1 MPLPWPATV
10 YLLCVVIPLWFHVGP
25 LFLSLLRLFLIVM
38 FVPLLVRLMAGQF
51 GRVMIVDVLF
61 FLHFLWIGVSLAV
74 NTPAQAISQIGSTG
88 VEFLGGYLVG
98 RAYIRSRE
106 TFLALCRTLLV
117 VGLCLLPLALIE
129 ALTSR
134 VPVVEAIMSLPYF
147 TSVGLAGG
155 EQRMGLSRAQVVFI
169 HPIHFGL
176 FCTVIFS
183 MTFVAL
189 KDAIPDT
196 RRWIY
201 AGLMAFACF
210 LSLSSGAILAMAVQ
224 FGLVLWAAIFR
235 GFRLRWWLLI
245 GLFVLMY
252 VVVDLLSNRTPIEV
266 FMSRATFSAHNAYIR
281 AIIFDHGVQNVWNNP
296 IFGLGLRDWARPE
309 WLPPSVDNFWLLI
322 AMRHGIPGLTFLAL
336 GYGTSVMRVMSR
348 NFSGDL
354 VLLLIRRA
362 WIFTFLGL
370 TFTLTTVHVWGSIY
384 SFVFFMFGAGVWLV
398 STDAQSRPKQHIPA
412 EGIVSGALDASIGRL
427 PDQAAGGIRFSRFS
441 GSHVRRS

>member
-1 MPLPWPATV
+1 VTL
-10 YLLCVVIPLWFHVGP
+10 YLLCIVIPLWFHVGP
-25 LFLSLLRLFLIVM
+25 LFLSLLRVFLIIM
-38 FVPLLVRLMAGQF
+38 LIPLMVRLLAGQL
-51 GRVMIVDVLF
+51 GRVMIVDVMF

-74 NTPAQAISQIGSTG
+74 NTPAQAITQIGSTG

-106 TFLALCRTLLV
+106 AFLALCRTLLV
-117 VGLCLLPLALIE
+117 IGLCLLPLALIE
-129 ALTSR
+129 AVTSR
-134 VPVVEAIMSLPYF
+134 VPIVEAIMSLPYF
-147 TSVGLAGG
+147 TSVGLAFAD
-155 EQRMGLSRAQVVFI
+155 QRMGLSRAQVVFV

-176 FCTVIFS
+176 FCTMIFS
-183 MTFVAL
+183 LTFVGL
-189 KDAIPDT
+189 KGTIQDA
-196 RRWIY
+196 RRWVY
-201 AGLMAFACF
+201 AGLIAFACF

-224 FGLVLWAAIFR
+224 IGLVFWATAFQGIRF
-235 GFRLRWWLLI
+235 RWWLLI

-252 VVVDLLSNRTPIEV
+252 LVVDLLSNRTPIQV

-296 IFGLGLRDWARPE
+296 IFGLGLRDWTRPE

-336 GYGTSVMRVMSR
+336 GYGTVIMRVMSR

-370 TFTLTTVHVWGSIY
+370 TFTLMTVHVWSSIY
-384 SFVFFMFGAGVWLV
+384 SFVFFMFGAGVWLA
-398 STDAQSRPKQHIPA
+398 STETQSHQTKCIPG
-412 EGIVSGALDASIGRL
+412 EGIASGALGASIGGL
-427 PDQAAGGIRFSRFS
+427 PGQAVGGSRFSRFS
-441 GSHVRRS
+441 GSHVRRL